1 MKKTNTYK
9 ITLEEVELKEES
21 NPSGT
26 LQFEFENHDNILQI
40 LDRIQQKNIFDDAT
54 NKEFVVGLKLFSEVV
69 IKHRKHPLFNMFL
82 PHFGDFMK
90 QLKSY

>member
-9 ITLEEVELKEES
+9 ITLEEVELKDES

-40 LDRIQQKNIFDDAT
+40 MDMPCD
-54 NKEFVVGLKLFSEVV
+54 
-69 IKHRKHPLFNMFL
+69 
-82 PHFGDFMK
+82 
-90 QLKSY
+90 SYN

>member
-9 ITLEEVELKEES
+9 ITLEEVELKDES

-69 IKHRKHPLFNMFL
+69 IKNRKHPLFNIFL